1 MQEIELKISPQ
12 DLPAPRRVKTSLIVT
27 VISIL
32 AAGALVISAFI
43 FFKDSFGPDGSLQVL
58 STNSGT
64 QVYLGDKL
72 VGETDYRGS
81 HRPGTYPLRVE
92 LATGSAKPWSGQVR
106 ISSAALTVVDR
117 DLGPS
122 AEFSSGVVLALSQG
136 TGVSV
141 SSTPEGAKVYLDD
154 TEVGQTPVTRPS
166 PSPGTHQLKVTY
178 AGYLPREV
186 EINVTTGW
194 KLDVAVDLYKNPEFG
209 PVFIEERPL
218 KKLNLP
224 DPEILTR
231 SYLGF
236 DQVLDPTLTPTAKS
250 AWTKAEWYDLSTTDK
265 LLNDSP
271 LTWAQGLYH
280 HSAIH
285 LKIDLPYHFLI
296 LPDGTIYEGRAGG
309 VDITSLD
316 VREGLKAAASKPVL
330 RPGIVIVGYLG
341 ISGGPTTAAK
351 DSFSSLVSYLSK
363 SAPVIVSKVKILTT
377 PTGYLR
383 VRTGPGTGFAEVA
396 RVNPG
401 ESYELLEEKTGWV
414 KIKVSD
420 AVSGWVSSQYTTK
433 I

>member
-12 DLPAPRRVKTSLIVT
+12 DPPSPRRFKTPLIVT
-27 VISIL
+27 IISIL
-32 AAGALVISAFI
+32 AAGALVVAAFI
-43 FFKDSFGPDGSLQVL
+43 FFKDSFGPEGSLQVL
-58 STNSGT
+58 ATSTRSK
-64 QVYLGDKL
+64 VYLGDKL

-92 LATGSAKPWSGQVR
+92 PATGSAKPWQGQVR
-106 ISSAALTVVDR
+106 ISPAALTVVDR

-136 TGVSV
+136 TGVTV
-141 SSTPEGAKVYLDD
+141 TSTPEGAKVYLDG

-166 PSPGTHQLKVTY
+166 PSPGTHQLKVEY
-178 AGYLPREV
+178 VGYLPREV

-194 KLDVAVDLYKNPEFG
+194 KLDVAVELYKNPEFG

-218 KKLNLP
+218 KKLSLP
-224 DPEILTR
+224 EPEILTR

-236 DQVLDPTLTPTAKS
+236 DQVLDPSLIPTAKS

-265 LLNDSP
+265 FLNDNP
-271 LTWAQGLYH
+271 LSWAQGLYH
-280 HSAIH
+280 YSAIH
-285 LKIDLPYHFLI
+285 LKIDLPYHYLI
-296 LPDGTIYEGRAGG
+296 SSDGSIYEGRAGG
-309 VDITSLD
+309 GDITSLD
-316 VREGLKAAASKPVL
+316 VREGLKAAASKPIL
-330 RPGIVIVGYLG
+330 RPGVVVVGYLG
-341 ISGGPTTAAK
+341 TSGGPTTAAK
-351 DSFSSLVSYLSK
+351 DSFSSLISYLSK
-363 SAPVIVSKVKILTT
+363 SAPVVVSKVKILTT
-377 PTGYLR
+377 PTGFLR

-420 AVSGWVSSQYTTK
+420 TVSGWVSSQYATK

>member
-12 DLPAPRRVKTSLIVT
+12 DLPSPRRFNNRLIVT
-27 VISIL
+27 IVSIL
-32 AAGALVISAFI
+32 AAGALVVAAFI

-58 STNSGT
+58 SSSSRAR
-64 QVYLGDKL
+64 VYLSDKL
-72 VGETDYRGS
+72 VGETDYRDS

-92 LATGSAKPWSGQVR
+92 SATGSAKPWQGQVR
-106 ISSAALTVVDR
+106 ISSSALTVVDR

-136 TGVSV
+136 SGVSV
-141 SSTPEGAKVYLDD
+141 TSTPEGAKVYLDG
-154 TEVGQTPVTRPS
+154 TEVGQTPVARPS
-166 PSPGTHQLKVTY
+166 PSPGTHQLKVEYT
-178 AGYLPREV
+178 GYLPREV

-194 KLDVAVDLYKNPEFG
+194 KLDVAVELYKNPEFG

-218 KKLNLP
+218 KKLSLP

-236 DQVLDPTLTPTAKS
+236 DQVLDSALIPTAKS

-265 LLNDSP
+265 FLNDNP

-280 HSAIH
+280 HSAVH
-285 LKIDLPYHFLI
+285 LKIDLPYHYLI
-296 LPDGTIYEGRAGG
+296 TSDGTVYEGRAGG

-330 RPGIVIVGYLG
+330 RPGVVVVGYLG
-341 ISGGPTTAAK
+341 AAGGPTPAAK
-351 DSFSSLVSYLSK
+351 DSFSKLVSYLGK
-363 SAPVIVSKVKILTT
+363 LAPVVVSKVKILSTR
-377 PTGYLR
+377 TGYLR
-383 VRTGPGTGFAEVA
+383 VRTGPGTSFAEVA

-401 ESYELLEEKTGWV
+401 ETYELLEEKTGWA

-420 AVSGWVSSQYTTK
+420 TVSGWVSSQYTTK